1 MRYLKQIIF
10 LLFICTKGFGQQLA
24 YNEFIDQ
31 VKKNHPLSKQ
41 ATIVVDKANADAMV
55 ARSNFDPTIGFQSD
69 MKTFDGKNYFNYQNT
84 ALKIPTWA
92 GIDISTG
99 IESNK
104 GQFLN
109 SEVSK
114 GQSSYLGIS
123 VPVIKNLVID
133 RRRAA
138 VLQAKNLIL
147 ASEQEKQSIVNN
159 LLLDASL
166 QYWKWAAQYQ
176 LLKLYNQYVV
186 TSNNRFNITKIAFNN
201 GERAALDT
209 LEALTQL
216 QQLKILENDAQL
228 LFTNAGIE
236 LSYFLWDNQD
246 SALQLSP
253 TMIPDTLDSKKIS
266 METAIGDLISLS
278 ILQNP
283 EVRAYEYK
291 INNLLIEKKLKF
303 QSLLPMLNVKSNI
316 LNQNYNVFKDAGA
329 QFYQNN
335 YKFGVDFKMPLFLR
349 EGRGEYRKAKLK
361 IEETNLA
368 FAAKKIEVQNKV
380 KTYSNE
386 NFYLKNQLETL
397 FVINNNTNA
406 LLKGELIK
414 FYNGDSNLFVVNAR
428 ENKVIETAEKL
439 ISLQFKIV
447 KSYFGLKW
455 ASGTINQ

>member
-10 LLFICTKGFGQQLA
+10 LLFICSKAFGQQLS

-41 ATIVVDKANADAMV
+41 AKIVVDKASADAMI

-84 ALKIPTWA
+84 ELKIPTWA

-99 IESNK
+99 IESNR

-186 TSNNRFNITKIAFNN
+186 TSSNRFNITKIAFNN
-201 GERAALDT
+201 GERASLDT

-216 QQLKILENDAQL
+216 QQLKILENDADL

-236 LSYFLWDNQD
+236 LSYYLWDNQD

-253 TMIPDTLDSKKIS
+253 TMIPDTLNSKQIS
-266 METAIGDLISLS
+266 IESGIADLISLS

-316 LNQNYNVFKDAGA
+316 LNQNYNVFKDAGS

-386 NFYLKNQLETL
+386 NFFLKNQLETL
-397 FVINNNTNA
+397 FVINNNTNS

-428 ENKVIETAEKL
+428 ENKVIETAENL

-447 KSYFGLKW
+447 KSYYGLKW

>member
-10 LLFICTKGFGQQLA
+10 LLFICSKGYGQQLA

-41 ATIVVDKANADAMV
+41 AKIVVDKASADAMI

-84 ALKIPTWA
+84 ELKIPTWA

-99 IESNK
+99 IESNR

-123 VPVIKNLVID
+123 VPVLKNLVID
-133 RRRAA
+133 KRRAA

-186 TSNNRFNITKIAFNN
+186 TSSNRFNITKIAFNN
-201 GERAALDT
+201 GERASLDT

-216 QQLKILENDAQL
+216 QQLKILENDADL

-236 LSYFLWDNQD
+236 LSYYLWDNQD

-253 TMIPDTLDSKKIS
+253 TMIPDTLNSKQIS
-266 METAIGDLISLS
+266 IESGIADLISLS

-316 LNQNYNVFKDAGA
+316 LNQNYNVFKDAGS

-361 IEETNLA
+361 IKETNLA

-386 NFYLKNQLETL
+386 NFFLKNQLETL
-397 FVINNNTNA
+397 FVINNNTNS

-428 ENKVIETAEKL
+428 ENKVIETAENL

-447 KSYFGLKW
+447 KSYYGLKW

>member
-10 LLFICTKGFGQQLA
+10 LLFICSKGYGQQLA

-41 ATIVVDKANADAMV
+41 AKIVVDKASADAMI

-84 ALKIPTWA
+84 ELKIPTWA

-99 IESNK
+99 IESNR

-186 TSNNRFNITKIAFNN
+186 TSSNRFNITKIAFNN
-201 GERAALDT
+201 GERASLDT

-216 QQLKILENDAQL
+216 QQLKILENDADL

-236 LSYFLWDNQD
+236 LSYYLWDNQD

-253 TMIPDTLDSKKIS
+253 TMIPDTLNSKQIS
-266 METAIGDLISLS
+266 IESGIADLISLS

-316 LNQNYNVFKDAGA
+316 LNQNYNVFKDAGS

-386 NFYLKNQLETL
+386 NFFLKNQLETL
-397 FVINNNTNA
+397 FVINNNTNS

-428 ENKVIETAEKL
+428 ENKVIETAENL

-447 KSYFGLKW
+447 KSYYGLKW

>member
-1 MRYLKQIIF
+1 MRYLKQIV
-10 LLFICTKGFGQQLA
+10 LLLLVCIKGYGQQLT
-24 YNEFIDQ
+24 YSEFIDQ
-31 VKKNHPLSKQ
+31 VKKYHPISKQ
-41 ATIVVDKANADAMV
+41 AKIVVDKASADLLS
-55 ARSNFDPTIGFQSD
+55 ARANFDPTIGFNSD
-69 MKTFDGKNYFNYQNT
+69 IKTFDGKNYFNYQNT
-84 ALKIPTWA
+84 ELKIPTWA
-92 GIDISTG
+92 GIDVSAG

-104 GQFLN
+104 GQFIN

-133 RRRAA
+133 KRRAA
-138 VLQAKNLIL
+138 VLQAKNLML
-147 ASEQEKQSIVNN
+147 ASEQEKASIVNN
-159 LLLDASL
+159 LLLDASV

-176 LLKLYNQYVV
+176 LLKLYKQYVV
-186 TSNNRFNITKIAFNN
+186 TSANRLAITKIAFNN
-201 GERAALDT
+201 GERASLDT
-209 LEALTQL
+209 LEALSQL
-216 QQLKILENDAQL
+216 QQIKMLENDAAL
-228 LFTNAGIE
+228 LYTNAGIE
-236 LSYFLWDNQD
+236 LSYYLWDKND
-246 SALQLSP
+246 SALTVSP
-253 TMIPDTLDSKKIS
+253 KMIPDTLDSKQIS
-266 METAIGDLISLS
+266 IENSIADLISLS
-278 ILQNP
+278 ILKNP
-283 EVRAYEYK
+283 EVKAYEYK

-335 YKFGVDFKMPLFLR
+335 YKFGVDFKMPLFIR
-349 EGRGEYRKAKLK
+349 EGRGDYKKAKLK
-361 IEETNLA
+361 VAETNLA

-397 FVINNNTNA
+397 AVINNNTNI

-439 ISLQFKIV
+439 VSLQFKII
-447 KSYFGLKW
+447 KSYYALKW
-455 ASGTINQ
+455 ASGIINQ

>member
-1 MRYLKQIIF
+1 MRYLRQI
-10 LLFICTKGFGQQLA
+10 LLLLLICTKGFGQQLT

-41 ATIVVDKANADAMV
+41 AKIVVDKASADAMI

-84 ALKIPTWA
+84 ELKIPTWA

-99 IESNK
+99 IESNR

-186 TSNNRFNITKIAFNN
+186 TSSNRFNITKIAFNN
-201 GERAALDT
+201 GERASLDT

-216 QQLKILENDAQL
+216 QQLKILENDADL

-236 LSYFLWDNQD
+236 LSYYLWDNQD

-253 TMIPDTLDSKKIS
+253 TMIPDTLNSKQIS
-266 METAIGDLISLS
+266 IESGIADLISLS

-316 LNQNYNVFKDAGA
+316 LNQNYNVFKDAGS

-335 YKFGVDFKMPLFLR
+335 YKFGVDFKMPLFL
-349 EGRGEYRKAKLK
+349 
-361 IEETNLA
+361 
-368 FAAKKIEVQNKV
+368 
-380 KTYSNE
+380 
-386 NFYLKNQLETL
+386 
-397 FVINNNTNA
+397 
-406 LLKGELIK
+406 
-414 FYNGDSNLFVVNAR
+414 
-428 ENKVIETAEKL
+428 
-439 ISLQFKIV
+439 
-447 KSYFGLKW
+447 
-455 ASGTINQ
+455 

>member
-1 MRYLKQIIF
+1 MRYLTHIIF
-10 LLFICTKGFGQQLA
+10 LLFICTKAFGQQFT

-41 ATIVVDKANADAMV
+41 ATIVVDKANADALI

-84 ALKIPTWA
+84 ELKIPTWA

-123 VPVIKNLVID
+123 VPVLKNLVID

-176 LLKLYNQYVV
+176 LLKLYNQFVV
-186 TSNNRFNITKIAFNN
+186 TSTNRFNITKIAFNN
-201 GERAALDT
+201 GERASLDT
-209 LEALTQL
+209 IEALTQL
-216 QQLKILENDAQL
+216 QQLKILENDADL

-253 TMIPDTLDSKKIS
+253 TMIPDTLDIKKIS
-266 METAIGDLISLS
+266 IERTIGDFISLS

-380 KTYSNE
+380 KTFSNE

-397 FVINNNTNA
+397 YAINNNTNT

-428 ENKVIETAEKL
+428 ENKVIENAEKL
-439 ISLQFKIV
+439 ISLRFKII
-447 KSYFGLKW
+447 KSYYGLKW

>member
-10 LLFICTKGFGQQLA
+10 LLFICSKGYGQQLA

-41 ATIVVDKANADAMV
+41 AKIVVDKANADALI

-84 ALKIPTWA
+84 ELKIPTWA

-99 IESNK
+99 VESNR

-133 RRRAA
+133 KRRAA

-176 LLKLYNQYVV
+176 LLKLYNQFVV
-186 TSNNRFNITKIAFNN
+186 TSTNRFNITKIAFNN
-201 GERAALDT
+201 GERASLDT

-216 QQLKILENDAQL
+216 QQLKILENDADL

-283 EVRAYEYK
+283 EVRAYEYN

-386 NFYLKNQLETL
+386 NFFLKNQLETQ

-439 ISLQFKIV
+439 IFLQFKIV
-447 KSYFGLKW
+447 KSYYGLKW

>member
-1 MRYLKQIIF
+1 MRYLTHIIF
-10 LLFICTKGFGQQLA
+10 LLFICTKGFGQQLT

-41 ATIVVDKANADAMV
+41 ATIVVDKANADALI

-84 ALKIPTWA
+84 ELKIPTWA

-123 VPVIKNLVID
+123 VPVLKNLVID

-176 LLKLYNQYVV
+176 LLKLYNQFVV
-186 TSNNRFNITKIAFNN
+186 TSTNRFNITKIAFNN
-201 GERAALDT
+201 GERASLDT
-209 LEALTQL
+209 IEALTQL
-216 QQLKILENDAQL
+216 QQLKILENDADL

-266 METAIGDLISLS
+266 IERTIGDFISLS

-397 FVINNNTNA
+397 YAINNNTNT

-439 ISLQFKIV
+439 ISLRFKII
-447 KSYFGLKW
+447 KSYYGLKW

>member
-1 MRYLKQIIF
+1 L
-10 LLFICTKGFGQQLA
+10 ICTKGFGQQLT

-41 ATIVVDKANADAMV
+41 AKIVVDKASADAMI

-84 ALKIPTWA
+84 ELKIPTWA

-99 IESNK
+99 IESNR

-186 TSNNRFNITKIAFNN
+186 TSSNRFNITKIAFNN
-201 GERAALDT
+201 GERASLDT

-216 QQLKILENDAQL
+216 QQLKILENDADL

-236 LSYFLWDNQD
+236 LSYYLWDNQD

-253 TMIPDTLDSKKIS
+253 TMIPDTLNSKQIS
-266 METAIGDLISLS
+266 IESGIADLISLS

-316 LNQNYNVFKDAGA
+316 LNQNYNVFKDAGS

-386 NFYLKNQLETL
+386 NFFLKNQLETL
-397 FVINNNTNA
+397 FVINNNTNS
-406 LLKGELIK
+406 LLKGELVK

-428 ENKVIETAEKL
+428 ENKVIETAENL

-447 KSYFGLKW
+447 KSYYGLKW

>member
-1 MRYLKQIIF
+1 
-10 LLFICTKGFGQQLA
+10 
-24 YNEFIDQ
+24 
-31 VKKNHPLSKQ
+31 
-41 ATIVVDKANADAMV
+41 
-55 ARSNFDPTIGFQSD
+55 
-69 MKTFDGKNYFNYQNT
+69 
-84 ALKIPTWA
+84 
-92 GIDISTG
+92 
-99 IESNK
+99 
-104 GQFLN
+104 
-109 SEVSK
+109 
-114 GQSSYLGIS
+114 
-123 VPVIKNLVID
+123 
-133 RRRAA
+133 
-138 VLQAKNLIL
+138 
-147 ASEQEKQSIVNN
+147 
-159 LLLDASL
+159 
-166 QYWKWAAQYQ
+166 
-176 LLKLYNQYVV
+176 
-186 TSNNRFNITKIAFNN
+186 
-201 GERAALDT
+201 
-209 LEALTQL
+209 
-216 QQLKILENDAQL
+216 
-228 LFTNAGIE
+228 
-236 LSYFLWDNQD
+236 
-246 SALQLSP
+246 
-253 TMIPDTLDSKKIS
+253 

-335 YKFGVDFKMPLFLR
+335 YKFGVDLKMPLFLR

-386 NFYLKNQLETL
+386 NIFLKNQLETL
-397 FVINNNTNA
+397 FVINNNTNS

-447 KSYFGLKW
+447 KSYYGLKW